1 MSFPDAAHQGINIQS
16 PPYNLPISTAA
27 SKIFT
32 NLVPS
37 PLSLWFLIY
46 TLADLSAVTSAAIP
60 EVKPPSNKT
69 TLPVVATFFLPNP
82 VVSEIPVS
90 VPAV

>member
-16 PPYNLPISTAA
+16 PPYSLPISTAA
-27 SKIFT
+27 NKMLT

-60 EVKPPSNKT
+60 DVKPPSKRN
-69 TLPVVATFFLPNP
+69 TFP
-82 VVSEIPVS
+82 
-90 VPAV
+90 